1 MLKRLLA
8 CVLFTSYVIGPAH
21 ADASAAGRL
30 ENPRS
35 GQTCSGSLIASDLVL
50 TAAHCIGALRNV
62 EGDTETE
69 VVFRPGGKAGSQT
82 YVASSFI
89 EHPLYKLASVAPRQR
104 LRFDLALFQ
113 LRSPVPADVAT
124 PLATAD
130 EAEVGETLFL
140 ISWRPNTPAPP
151 RQRSCRVIGG
161 EPNLVTFACDVRG
174 GESGAPL
181 VRKTETGLELV
192 AVLSSRF
199 KVGEQPVGFAA
210 NVARRLP
217 PLLDLIDALDGS

>member
-1 MLKRLLA
+1 MESA
-8 CVLFTSYVIGPAH
+8 Q
-21 ADASAAGRL
+21 ADVSAAGRL

-35 GQTCSGSLIASDLVL
+35 GQTCSGSLIAPDLVL
-50 TAAHCIGALRNV
+50 TAAHCIGALRNI

-69 VVFRPGGKAGSQT
+69 VVFRPGGQAGART
-82 YVASSFI
+82 YVVSRSV
-89 EHPLYKLASVAPRQR
+89 EHPLYKLTSAASRR
-104 LRFDLALFQ
+104 KLRFDIALFQ

-124 PLATAD
+124 PLAPAD

-140 ISWRPNTPAPP
+140 ISWRANRPAPP

-181 VRKTETGLELV
+181 VRKTDTGLELV